1 MQVTK
6 VESVT
11 KTKFRVEIDEEFAFV
26 LYKGELKHFGIA
38 EEAEITG
45 EVYEKIYNEVV
56 LKRAKLRALHLL
68 TDMARTEK
76 ELKEKL
82 RLNQYPED
90 IIETAMDYVRSFGY
104 LNDDKYAESY
114 IESRKSS
121 KSKKEICAAL
131 LKKGVSLE
139 QIDRAFEVCYEKEG
153 ESEAIRRLIVKR
165 RIDITQADEGE
176 IYKLYGYLARKGFH
190 YEEVRKVIEEMSG

>member
-139 QIDRAFEVCYEKEG
+139 QIDLAFEVCYEKEG